1 MYPTTFI
8 GAKVTMPIFTGFQRS
23 SRTQQAKL
31 SLQKADNNIENLKRS
46 IDFELASSMTM
57 LQNASVS
64 LENQKKNIVLAEQV
78 YKTTKIKYDE
88 GVGTNLEVVTAE
100 ASVKEAQTNYYNA
113 LFDAI
118 VAKIDFDKASGNL
131 KY

>member
-1 MYPTTFI
+1 
-8 GAKVTMPIFTGFQRS
+8 
-23 SRTQQAKL
+23 
-31 SLQKADNNIENLKRS
+31 
-46 IDFELASSMTM
+46 M

-64 LENQKKNIVLAEQV
+64 LENQKKNIALAEEV
-78 YKTTKIKYDE
+78 YRVTKYKYDQ

-100 ASVKEAQTNYYNA
+100 SALKEAQVNYYNA

-118 VAKIDFDKASGNL
+118 VAKIDFDKANGNL